1 MNPIQLIKQDHR
13 TVKGLFRRFQSAD
26 RHSEKQKL
34 GQEIIE
40 ELSVH
45 AAIEEQ
51 LIYPL
56 LRARGQRM
64 EEAVLN
70 ALEEHH
76 AVKLVLAE
84 LDKLTADHERYEA
97 KMHVVCESVE
107 MHIEEEESKLLPRL
121 DAALDAD
128 DRKMLAESMLK
139 MKQTAPNHP
148 HPDAADTPPSGIM
161 AGLLAKLTDSGNGR
175 RAQDHRTPTRPRG
188 TERVTRRASATRSR
202 AIDAREG
209 ARQGARAKARRTR
222 PQTSVEAEDA
232 EAARALSSRRPRR
245 ARG

>member
-1 MNPIQLIKQDHR
+1 MNPIRLIKQDHR
-13 TVKGLFRRFQSAD
+13 TVKGLFRRFKNAD

-56 LRARGQRM
+56 LRARGESM
-64 EEAVLN
+64 EDAVLN

-84 LDKLTADHERYEA
+84 LDNLSADHERYAA
-97 KMHVVCESVE
+97 KIHVVCESVA
-107 MHIEEEESKLLPRL
+107 MHIEEEESKILPRL
-121 DAALDAD
+121 ERALDAD
-128 DRKMLAESMLK
+128 DRKILAESMLR

-148 HPDAADTPPSGIM
+148 HPDAADTPPTGVM
-161 AGLLAKLTDSGNGR
+161 AALIAKLTDSGTDVVR
-175 RAQDHRTPTRPRG
+175 RITDADKAAGHR
-188 TERVTRRASATRSR
+188 RVTRRASAANKPRRS
-202 AIDAREG
+202 ARG
-209 ARQGARAKARRTR
+209 KARRTMR
-222 PQTSVEAEDA
+222 GK
-232 EAARALSSRRPRR
+232 ARRSMLHNARRSTRSASRTRK
-245 ARG
+245 ARKR